1 MEDSLFNRRQV
12 LTGSVIAALGALWLP
27 EKAGAAALTP
37 PPGTEGATL
46 VVDVAL
52 LGNTWTENIQS
63 ALDPKG
69 GDLRGAS
76 FFVEG
81 NLYPG
86 GTIPAGDG
94 WDPAS
99 VAPTGHWFCRGW
111 FITNPGRPAPV
122 VISTQEYLFG
132 RISDAL
138 PSPPDQLVSSG
149 LEAGVT
155 TTRSLIGGSGRYRGV
170 VGDVVQQLIGT
181 NKTMFNGAGIPGPGG
196 SPAFNNRFYI
206 TL

>member
-27 EKAGAAALTP
+27 DKARAAAVTP
-37 PPGTEGATL
+37 PPGTEGAT
-46 VVDVAL
+46 VVMDVAL
-52 LGNTWTENIQS
+52 LGNTWTENFQG

-69 GDLRGAS
+69 GDWRGAS
-76 FFVEG
+76 FYVEG
-81 NLYPG
+81 DLYPG

-94 WDPAS
+94 WDSSS
-99 VAPTGHWFCRGW
+99 VAPMGHWFCRGW
-111 FITNPGRPAPV
+111 FITNPGRPAPA

-132 RISDAL
+132 RISSAI

-149 LEAGVT
+149 LETGAT
-155 TTRSLIGGSGRYRGV
+155 TTRSVIGGTGRYRGV
-170 VGDVVQQLIGT
+170 AGEVVQQQIGT
-181 NKTMFNGAGIPGPGG
+181 NKTVFNGAGAPGPGG
-196 SPAFNNRFYI
+196 SPAPTLRFYV